1 MYKEILEGKP
11 GTLGQKAIR
20 FIIESIEPHS
30 IVLIATDPEKLE
42 EYVEALRVE
51 RLCWDVVAKLME
63 IHDRELPRKPGAPQ
77 IHINAI
83 TL

>member
-11 GTLGQKAIR
+11 GTPGQKAIR

-30 IVLIATDPEKLE
+30 IVLITTDPEKLE

-51 RLCWDVVAKLME
+51 RLL
-63 IHDRELPRKPGAPQ
+63 
-77 IHINAI
+77 
-83 TL
+83 

>member
-11 GTLGQKAIR
+11 GTPGQKAIR
-20 FIIESIEPHS
+20 LIIESIEPHS

-51 RLCWDVVAKLME
+51 RLL
-63 IHDRELPRKPGAPQ
+63 
-77 IHINAI
+77 
-83 TL
+83 